1 MPEGTEPKAA
11 EKWKDSRAKKKL
23 TKDIL
28 SGKVPP
34 EWKPKQVFAMRPE
47 LYKPYAKNFGDRL
60 RRLRKTLKTQQDRA
74 DEDDAAVRHDLG
86 LYPPTSADVRGYPR
100 WDGSAAQR
108 LLIQDV
114 KEGRN
119 VGIKAK
125 AFQQTRQ
132 EYMEYPLKVFTDHI
146 SQEKRA
152 QLGKSYWL
160 FRKKKMTKAEEVEDD
175 NSM

>member
-34 EWKPKQVFAMRPE
+34 EWKPKQVFAMRLE
-47 LYKPYAKNFGDRL
+47 LYKPYEKNFGDRL
-60 RRLRKTLKTQQDRA
+60 RRLQKTLQTQQHRA

-86 LYPPTSADVRGYPR
+86 LYPPSGIVRGYPR
-100 WDGSAAQR
+100 WDGSAAQEF
-108 LLIQDV
+108 LIQDI

-119 VGIKAK
+119 TGIKPK
-125 AFQQTRQ
+125 AFRETRQ
-132 EYMEYPLKVFTDHI
+132 EYMDYPLKVFADHI
-146 SQEKRA
+146 SQEQRA

-160 FRKKKMTKAEEVEDD
+160 FRKKSKKDDEDEDD